1 MAVVVSKD
9 KVPAMR
15 RMFSLMDRDGSGK
28 ISVDELK
35 DILCS
40 QGYYPSDSELE
51 EMMGEIDSDHSGE
64 IDFEEFVSYCV
75 RRRMSRTISQENREI
90 KDAFNFI
97 DKNGDG
103 FITALEIK
111 QVVRE
116 MGRDISEEQA
126 EQMLAEVDK
135 EGEGRMTYQRFKSMM
150 LNDEIDGSI
159 KTTECNIVA
168 S

>member
-15 RMFSLMDRDGSGK
+15 RMFSIMDRDGSGM
-28 ISVDELK
+28 ISIDELK
-35 DILCS
+35 DLLYS
-40 QGYYPSDSELE
+40 QGYYPSETELKD
-51 EMMGEIDSDHSGE
+51 MMEEIDSDHSGE

-90 KDAFNFI
+90 KDAFRFF

-103 FITALEIK
+103 FITAREIK
-111 QVVRE
+111 QVMCE
-116 MGRDISEEQA
+116 IGQDISEEQA

-135 EGEGRMTYQRFKSMM
+135 DGNGRITYQRFKSMM
-150 LNDEIDGSI
+150 LTDDTDGR
-159 KTTECNIVA
+159 
-168 S
+168 

>member
-15 RMFSLMDRDGSGK
+15 KMFSLIDRDGSGM
-28 ISVDELK
+28 ISKDELK
-35 DILCS
+35 ELLYS
-40 QGYYPSDSELE
+40 QGYYPSETELE
-51 EMMGEIDSDHSGE
+51 TMMGEIDSDNSGE

-75 RRRMSRTISQENREI
+75 RRRMSRTVSQETKEI
-90 KDAFNFI
+90 KDAFKYF

-103 FITALEIK
+103 FITATEIK
-111 QVVRE
+111 QVMNE
-116 MGRDISEEQA
+116 LGQEISEEQA

-135 EGEGRMTYQRFKSMM
+135 EGSGRVTYQRFKSMM
-150 LNDEIDGSI
+150 LNDDTPDGSAVKSI
-159 KTTECNIVA
+159 